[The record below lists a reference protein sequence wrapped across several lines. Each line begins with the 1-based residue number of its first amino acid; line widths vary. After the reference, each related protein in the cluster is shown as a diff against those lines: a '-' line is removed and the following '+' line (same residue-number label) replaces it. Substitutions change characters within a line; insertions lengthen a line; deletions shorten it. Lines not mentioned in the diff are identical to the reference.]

1 MRAYIA
7 SPFFNESQI
16 VRVERLKLILNQL
29 KIDYFSPKDESNLKF
44 KGDSVS
50 GLEVFRMNI
59 AEIRSCDIVVC
70 ITNDKDTGTLFE
82 AGLAYGMNK
91 SIFYL
96 FDGGESFNLMLSNSG
111 VATTSFDE
119 LLGVLSTYIDGG
131 ISYAEI
137 RQSQADKYRTF

>member
-7 SPFFNESQI
+7 SPFFNGLQVE
-16 VRVERLKLILNQL
+16 RVERLKEILTLL
-29 KIDYFSPKDESNLKF
+29 KIEFFSPKDESNLKF
-44 KGDSVS
+44 QGDSVS
-50 GLEVFRMNI
+50 GLEVFKMNI
-59 AEIRSCDIVVC
+59 TEIRSCDIVVC

-96 FDGGESFNLMLSNSG
+96 YDGGESFNLMLSNSG
-111 VATTSFDE
+111 VATTSFEE
-119 LLGVLSTYIDGG
+119 LLGVLSTYLEGG

-137 RQSQADKYRTF
+137 RQSQANKYKTF

>member
-7 SPFFNESQI
+7 SPFFNEAQI

-50 GLEVFRMNI
+50 GSEVFKMNI
-59 AEIRSCDIVVC
+59 AEIRKCNIVVC

-96 FDGGESFNLMLSNSG
+96 YDGGESFNLMLSNSG

-119 LLGVLSTYIDGG
+119 LLGVLSTYLDGG

-137 RQSQADKYRTF
+137 RQSQADKYKTF

>member
-7 SPFFNESQI
+7 SPFFNGLQVE
-16 VRVERLKLILNQL
+16 RVEKLKDILNLL
-29 KIDYFSPKDESNLKF
+29 KIEYFSPKDESNLKF

-50 GLEVFRMNI
+50 GLEVFKMNI

-96 FDGGESFNLMLSNSG
+96 YDGGESFNLMLSNSG
-111 VATTSFDE
+111 VATTSFEE
-119 LLGVLSTYIDGG
+119 LLGVLSTYLVGG

-137 RQSQADKYRTF
+137 RQSQADKYKTF

>member
-7 SPFFNESQI
+7 SPFFNEAQI
-16 VRVERLKLILNQL
+16 ERVEKLKEILDLL
-29 KIDYFSPKDESNLKF
+29 KIEFFSPKDESNLKF

-50 GLEVFRMNI
+50 GLEVFKMNI

-70 ITNDKDTGTLFE
+70 ITNGKDTGTLFE
-82 AGLAYGMNK
+82 AGLAYGMSK

-96 FDGGESFNLMLSNSG
+96 YDGGESFNLMLSNSG
-111 VATTSFDE
+111 VAATSFEE
-119 LLGVLSTYIDGG
+119 LLGVLSTYLEGG

-137 RQSQADKYRTF
+137 RQSQADKYKTF

>member
-1 MRAYIA
+1 MKAYIA

-16 VRVERLKLILNQL
+16 ERVENLKAVLSLLQIEF
-29 KIDYFSPKDESNLKF
+29 FSPKDESNLKF

-50 GLEVFRMNI
+50 GLEVFKMNI
-59 AEIRSCDIVVC
+59 NEIRKCDIVVC

-82 AGLAYGMNK
+82 AGYAYGMNK

-96 FDGGESFNLMLSNSG
+96 YDGGESFNLMLSNSG
-111 VATTSFDE
+111 VATTSFEE
-119 LLGVLSTYIDGG
+119 LLGVLSTYLEGG

-137 RQSQADKYRTF
+137 RQSQSEKYKTF

>member
-7 SPFFNESQI
+7 SPFFNEAQI
-16 VRVERLKLILNQL
+16 VRVEKLKEILDLL
-29 KIDYFSPKDESNLKF
+29 KIEFFSPKDESNLKF
-44 KGDSVS
+44 KNDSDS
-50 GLEVFRMNI
+50 GLEVFKMNI

-96 FDGGESFNLMLSNSG
+96 YDGGESFNLMLSNSG
-111 VATTSFDE
+111 VATTSFEE
-119 LLGVLSTYIDGG
+119 LLGVLSSYLEGG

-137 RQSQADKYRTF
+137 RQSQADKYKTF